1 MRIRKS
7 SLILGAVVLAM
18 FAFYLF
24 TSSDVQK
31 LNEKSSLTSSELD
44 SINGRIHKVKWPL
57 NSGFS
62 VLVGF
67 QWFHYLLKFCTTTE
81 MFFGY

>member
-7 SLILGAVVLAM
+7 SLILGAAGLAM
-18 FAFYLF
+18 FAFYFF

-44 SINGRIHKVKWPL
+44 SINGRIHKVI
-57 NSGFS
+57 F
-62 VLVGF
+62 
-67 QWFHYLLKFCTTTE
+67 
-81 MFFGY
+81 

>member
-7 SLILGAVVLAM
+7 SLILGAVGLAM
-18 FAFYLF
+18 FAFYVF

-44 SINGRIHKVKWPL
+44 SINGRIHKVNL
-57 NSGFS
+57 TFRI
-62 VLVGF
+62 LR
-67 QWFHYLLKFCTTTE
+67 LTIILA
-81 MFFGY
+81 

>member
-7 SLILGAVVLAM
+7 SLILGAAGLAM
-18 FAFYLF
+18 FAFYVF

-44 SINGRIHKVKWPL
+44 SINGRIHKVRNL
-57 NSGFS
+57 T
-62 VLVGF
+62 VLSEIETLF
-67 QWFHYLLKFCTTTE
+67 
-81 MFFGY
+81 

>member
-62 VLVGF
+62 VLVAFNSF
-67 QWFHYLLKFCTTTE
+67 QFISMVFAE
-81 MFFGY
+81 MFFEH